1 MCTPFVC
8 RDSPEGKLVT
18 DGGFRV
24 VVARDSVEIIVIRI
38 DAVNDTFQEVGFEKN
53 TPAIAF

>member
-8 RDSPEGKLVT
+8 RVSPEGKLVT

-38 DAVNDTFQEVGFEKN
+38 DALNVQEVRLFN
-53 TPAIAF
+53 PPADFFNF